1 MNESVE
7 VLKKKAHDLV
17 QKGKLD
23 SALRAFTL
31 ILESDPRDASVHN
44 KVGDI
49 LLKTHSEAAALEHFL
64 KSAELYYEEGLHMV
78 ALSVCRKILRASETI
93 PRAYYLMGKCLQA
106 QDKGDQAK
114 REYVRYLSTEAD
126 GNDDSK
132 AEVLRA
138 LTILDPAE
146 DKWVLLLAKVCYRRK
161 NEAFL
166 DYAVGLA
173 LERDLPQHEKMHQ
186 MLTALRKSQIKS
198 SLELV
203 VTSRTGKVS
212 AQGGK
217 PAPPATPA
225 RVPSGGKTGPGERP
239 VSPTSGAPGT
249 ASSRVAAQGP
259 APSSEAAE
267 KPAARRI
274 GPVEKPRA
282 VPATIQEPEAEELS
296 EAEIRKKLEG
306 ASVRRETA
314 TPGKSEGK
322 PSRPPAKKPEPEPES
337 EESLLE
343 SLDFSEAD
351 LGSREQL
358 EQEMKAV
365 DEIIGV
371 NPDSDRETP
380 FEKTII
386 EGPRRIGEY
395 FVASGLLKAGD
406 VLRALEK
413 QSAEMKESRL
423 GDVLV
428 SMGLVSAHQVRE
440 ALSRQVA
447 DIRASLARNPQD
459 ALGHVEMAN
468 LLLDVGDFYG
478 AVSAYL
484 QAAEIYRSEDR
495 DYMVFELLEGVLDI
509 CPESLSAAKELIRI
523 RHTIGSS
530 GQARAFYR
538 LAVAYLLN
546 GSNYEAM
553 AALQTALEVDPG
565 FHDAR
570 NLMTGICPD
579 YKDHKNL
586 ADMAEILD
594 DIERVKTDS
603 SKGFLAGM
611 IREFQ
616 EGVNAYIPAE
626 DHKTHFDLGIAY
638 MEMGLFREAVSEFE
652 KVLAS
657 PDYRLRAREMLGRCA
672 FSMQRYDEAEDH
684 FRKGM
689 ALAGGDSRS
698 MVGFHVNLAKVY
710 AYTGRDSHATA
721 EMEAA
726 AALDPVLSKALS
738 LE

>member
-1 MNESVE
+1 MNETVE

-31 ILESDPRDASVHN
+31 ILESDPTDASVHN

-49 LLKTHSEAAALEHFL
+49 LLKTHAESEALSHFIT
-64 KSAELYYEEGLHMV
+64 SAELYYAEGLHMV
-78 ALSVCRKILRASETI
+78 ALSVCRKILRATEDVPQAHYI
-93 PRAYYLMGKCLQA
+93 MGRCYQS
-106 QDKGDQAK
+106 QDKTDQAK
-114 REYVRYLSTEAD
+114 REFVKFLSIEGRKHEGTV
-126 GNDDSK
+126 S
-132 AEVLRA
+132 EVLRA
-138 LTILDPAE
+138 LTTLDPGE
-146 DKWVLLLAKVCYRRK
+146 DKWVLLLAKDAYKQK

-173 LERDLPQHEKMHQ
+173 LERDLPQHAKMHQ
-186 MLTALRKSQIKS
+186 MLTTLRKNQIRN
-198 SLELV
+198 SLE
-203 VTSRTGKVS
+203 SAAAARTEMPRTKPVARKTDQAP
-212 AQGGK
+212 AQRPAQAQAQKPAQAQPQKPAQAPAQKPAQAPAQKPAQAQAQK
-217 PAPPATPA
+217 PAPST
-225 RVPSGGKTGPGERP
+225 R
-239 VSPTSGAPGT
+239 
-249 ASSRVAAQGP
+249 P
-259 APSSEAAE
+259 APAP
-267 KPAARRI
+267 KP
-274 GPVEKPRA
+274 
-282 VPATIQEPEAEELS
+282 QES
-296 EAEIRKKLEG
+296 I
-306 ASVRRETA
+306 
-314 TPGKSEGK
+314 
-322 PSRPPAKKPEPEPES
+322 
-337 EESLLE
+337 LE

-351 LGSREQL
+351 LGTSEQV
-358 EQEMKAV
+358 EQERKMV

-371 NPDSDRETP
+371 NPDPDRETP
-380 FEKTII
+380 FERILL

-413 QSAEMKESRL
+413 QTAEMKDARL

-428 SMGLVSAHQVRE
+428 AMGLVSVRQVRE

-447 DIRASLARNPQD
+447 DIRANLAKNPTD

-484 QAAEIYRSEDR
+484 QAAEIYRNEDR

-538 LAVAYLLN
+538 LSVAYLLN

-553 AALQTALEVDPG
+553 AALQTALDVDPSYT
-565 FHDAR
+565 DAR

-611 IREFQ
+611 IREFK

-626 DHKTHFDLGIAY
+626 DYKTHFDLGIAY

-652 KVLAS
+652 KVLIS
-657 PDYRLRAREMLGRCA
+657 PAFRLRAREMLGRCA

-689 ALAGGDSRS
+689 ALATGDSRAI
-698 MVGFHVNLAKVY
+698 VGFHVNLAKVY
-710 AYTGRDSHATA
+710 SFTGRDSHATA
-721 EMEAA
+721 ELDAA
-726 AALDPVLSKALS
+726 AALDPVLSRALS

>member
-1 MNESVE
+1 VNETVE

-31 ILESDPRDASVHN
+31 ILESDPTDASVHN

-49 LLKTHSEAAALEHFL
+49 LLKTHSESEALSHFL
-64 KSAELYYEEGLHMV
+64 TSAELYYSEGLHMV
-78 ALSVCRKILRASETI
+78 ALSVCRKILRASEEI
-93 PRAYYLMGKCLQA
+93 AQAHYLMGKCYQA
-106 QDKGDQAK
+106 QDKADQARK
-114 REYVRYLSTEAD
+114 EFVKFLSIEGGKTEESV
-126 GNDDSK
+126 G
-132 AEVLRA
+132 EVLRA
-138 LTILDPAE
+138 LTTLDPDE
-146 DKWVLLLAKVCYRRK
+146 DKWVLLLAKTAYKQK

-173 LERDLPQHEKMHQ
+173 LERDIPQHAKMHQ
-186 MLTALRKSQIKS
+186 MLTTLRKNQIRN
-198 SLELV
+198 SLE
-203 VTSRTGKVS
+203 S
-212 AQGGK
+212 AAATRAEK
-217 PAPPATPA
+217 APAKTAVPVPRKTRPAPATAPVPETEPEP
-225 RVPSGGKTGPGERP
+225 RV
-239 VSPTSGAPGT
+239 
-249 ASSRVAAQGP
+249 
-259 APSSEAAE
+259 
-267 KPAARRI
+267 
-274 GPVEKPRA
+274 KPRA
-282 VPATIQEPEAEELS
+282 KPVPE
-296 EAEIRKKLEG
+296 
-306 ASVRRETA
+306 
-314 TPGKSEGK
+314 
-322 PSRPPAKKPEPEPES
+322 PEPEPES

-351 LGSREQL
+351 FGTSEQV
-358 EQEMKAV
+358 EQERRV
-365 DEIIGV
+365 VEEIIGV
-371 NPDSDRETP
+371 NPDPDRETP
-380 FEKTII
+380 FEKVLA

-406 VLRALEK
+406 VLRALER
-413 QSAEMKESRL
+413 QTADMREARL

-428 SMGLVSAHQVRE
+428 AMGLVSVRQVRE

-447 DIRASLARNPQD
+447 DIRANLARNPSD

-484 QAAEIYRSEDR
+484 QAAEIYRNEDR

-553 AALQTALEVDPG
+553 AALQTALEVDPAYT
-565 FHDAR
+565 DAR

-579 YKDHKNL
+579 YKDHRNL

-611 IREFQ
+611 IREFK

-626 DHKTHFDLGIAY
+626 DYKTHFDLGIAY

-652 KVLAS
+652 KVLTS
-657 PDYRLRAREMLGRCA
+657 PDFRLRAREMLGRCA

-689 ALAGGDSRS
+689 ALAGGDRRS

-710 AYTGRDSHATA
+710 SFTGRDSHAAA
-721 EMEAA
+721 ELDAA
-726 AALDPVLSKALS
+726 AALDPVLSRALS

>member
-1 MNESVE
+1 MNETVE

-31 ILESDPRDASVHN
+31 ILESDPTDASVHN

-49 LLKTHSEAAALEHFL
+49 LLKTHSEPEALSHFL
-64 KSAELYYEEGLHMV
+64 TSAELYYSEGLHMV
-78 ALSVCRKILRASETI
+78 ALSVCRKILRASEAI
-93 PRAYYLMGKCLQA
+93 PRAHYLMGRCYQA
-106 QDKGDQAK
+106 QDKADQAK
-114 REYVRYLSTEAD
+114 REFMKFLSIEGEKSEDTV
-126 GNDDSK
+126 G
-132 AEVLRA
+132 EVLRA
-138 LTILDPAE
+138 LTTLDPEE
-146 DKWVLLLAKVCYRRK
+146 DKWVLLLAKAAYKQK

-173 LERDLPQHEKMHQ
+173 LERDLPQHEKMHV
-186 MLTALRKSQIKS
+186 MLTTLRKNQIRN
-198 SLELV
+198 SLE
-203 VTSRTGKVS
+203 S
-212 AQGGK
+212 AAATRSEKTAGEADIRRKQRPVQPAAK
-217 PAPPATPA
+217 APAQETPRQAQPAAPVQAPPAPVQEAVKAEPVVRRTAQPQ
-225 RVPSGGKTGPGERP
+225 ERP
-239 VSPTSGAPGT
+239 VEQPPVQRPVQPVQA
-249 ASSRVAAQGP
+249 RVQ
-259 APSSEAAE
+259 
-267 KPAARRI
+267 PAA
-274 GPVEKPRA
+274 PVKAPVQA
-282 VPATIQEPEAEELS
+282 PVS
-296 EAEIRKKLEG
+296 
-306 ASVRRETA
+306 
-314 TPGKSEGK
+314 
-322 PSRPPAKKPEPEPES
+322 PPAKQAVPEPEPVSQS
-337 EESLLE
+337 EESILQ
-343 SLDFSEAD
+343 SLDFSESD
-351 LGSREQL
+351 FGSREQV
-358 EQEMKAV
+358 EQEQRDV
-365 DEIIGV
+365 DEILGV
-371 NPDSDRETP
+371 NPDPDRETP
-380 FEKTII
+380 FERII
-386 EGPRRIGEY
+386 QEGPRRIGEY

-413 QSAEMKESRL
+413 QTGEMREARL

-428 SMGLVSAHQVRE
+428 AMGLVSVRQVRE

-447 DIRASLARNPQD
+447 DIRTNLAKNPSD

-484 QAAEIYRSEDR
+484 QAADIYRNEDR

-553 AALQTALEVDPG
+553 AALQTALDVDPG
-565 FHDAR
+565 YNDAR

-579 YKDHKNL
+579 YKDHRNL

-611 IREFQ
+611 IREFK

-626 DHKTHFDLGIAY
+626 DYKTHLDLGIAY

-652 KVLAS
+652 KILTS
-657 PDYRLRAREMLGRCA
+657 PDFRLRAREMLGRCA

-689 ALAGGDSRS
+689 ALAGSDTRS

-710 AYTGRDSHATA
+710 SFTGRDSHAAA
-721 EMEAA
+721 ELDAA
-726 AALDPVLSKALS
+726 ASLDPVLSRALS

>member
-1 MNESVE
+1 MNDTVE

-31 ILESDPRDASVHN
+31 ILESDPTDASVHN

-49 LLKTHSEAAALEHFL
+49 LLKTRSESEALSHFL
-64 KSAELYYEEGLHMV
+64 TSAELYYSEGLHMV
-78 ALSVCRKILRASETI
+78 ALSVCRKILRASEEI
-93 PRAYYLMGKCLQA
+93 AAAHYLMGRCYQA
-106 QDKGDQAK
+106 QEKADQARK
-114 REYVRYLSTEAD
+114 EFVKFLSIEGGKTEETV
-126 GNDDSK
+126 G
-132 AEVLRA
+132 EVLRA
-138 LTILDPAE
+138 LTALDPEE
-146 DKWVLLLAKVCYRRK
+146 DKWVLLLAKTAYKQK

-173 LERDLPQHEKMHQ
+173 LERDIPQHEKMHQ
-186 MLTALRKSQIKS
+186 MLTTLRKNQIRN
-198 SLELV
+198 SLESAV
-203 VTSRTGKVS
+203 ASRGEK
-212 AQGGK
+212 A
-217 PAPPATPA
+217 PARTAAPVHRKTKPPAA
-225 RVPSGGKTGPGERP
+225 AVPEPE
-239 VSPTSGAPGT
+239 PGT
-249 ASSRVAAQGP
+249 RHKVKPEP
-259 APSSEAAE
+259 A
-267 KPAARRI
+267 
-274 GPVEKPRA
+274 
-282 VPATIQEPEAEELS
+282 
-296 EAEIRKKLEG
+296 
-306 ASVRRETA
+306 
-314 TPGKSEGK
+314 
-322 PSRPPAKKPEPEPES
+322 PEPEPEPVS
-337 EESLLE
+337 EEALLE

-351 LGSREQL
+351 FGTSEQV
-358 EQEMKAV
+358 EQERRVV

-371 NPDSDRETP
+371 NPDPDRETP
-380 FEKTII
+380 FEKALAD
-386 EGPRRIGEY
+386 GPRRIGEY

-413 QSAEMKESRL
+413 QTAEMREARL

-428 SMGLVSAHQVRE
+428 SMGLVSVRQVRE

-447 DIRASLARNPQD
+447 DIRANLARNPSD

-484 QAAEIYRSEDR
+484 QAADIYRNEDR

-553 AALQTALEVDPG
+553 AALQTALEVDPAYT
-565 FHDAR
+565 DAR

-579 YKDHKNL
+579 YKDHRNL

-611 IREFQ
+611 IREFK

-626 DHKTHFDLGIAY
+626 DYKTHFDLGIAY

-652 KVLAS
+652 KVLTS
-657 PDYRLRAREMLGRCA
+657 PSFRLRAREMLGRCA

-689 ALAGGDSRS
+689 ALAGGDKRS

-710 AYTGRDSHATA
+710 SFTGRDSHAAA
-721 EMEAA
+721 ELDAA
-726 AALDPVLSKALS
+726 AALDPVLSRALS

>member
-1 MNESVE
+1 MNETVE

-31 ILESDPRDASVHN
+31 ILESDPTDASVHN

-49 LLKTHSEAAALEHFL
+49 LLKTHSESEALSHFL
-64 KSAELYYEEGLHMV
+64 TSAELYYREGLHMV
-78 ALSVCRKILRASETI
+78 ALSVCRKILRASEEI
-93 PRAYYLMGKCLQA
+93 AQAHYLIGRCYQA
-106 QDKGDQAK
+106 QDKADQAR
-114 REYVRYLSTEAD
+114 REFVKFLSIEGGKTEETV
-126 GNDDSK
+126 G
-132 AEVLRA
+132 EVLRA
-138 LTILDPAE
+138 LTNLDPEE
-146 DKWVLLLAKVCYRRK
+146 DKWVLLLAKTAYKQK

-173 LERDLPQHEKMHQ
+173 LERDMPQHEKMHE
-186 MLTALRKSQIKS
+186 MLTTLRKNQIRN
-198 SLELV
+198 SLESAAA
-203 VTSRTGKVS
+203 SRAEKAPAKTAAP
-212 AQGGK
+212 AQRK
-217 PAPPATPA
+217 ARPTPAP
-225 RVPSGGKTGPGERP
+225 
-239 VSPTSGAPGT
+239 
-249 ASSRVAAQGP
+249 
-259 APSSEAAE
+259 AAE
-267 KPAARRI
+267 
-274 GPVEKPRA
+274 PV
-282 VPATIQEPEAEELS
+282 
-296 EAEIRKKLEG
+296 
-306 ASVRRETA
+306 
-314 TPGKSEGK
+314 
-322 PSRPPAKKPEPEPES
+322 PEPEPET
-337 EESLLE
+337 EENLLE

-351 LGSREQL
+351 FGTSEQV
-358 EQEMKAV
+358 EQERRVV

-371 NPDSDRETP
+371 NPDPDRETP
-380 FEKTII
+380 FEKALA

-413 QSAEMKESRL
+413 QTAEMREARL

-428 SMGLVSAHQVRE
+428 AMGLVSVRQVRE

-447 DIRASLARNPQD
+447 DIRSNLAKNPTD

-484 QAAEIYRSEDR
+484 QAADIYRNEDR

-553 AALQTALEVDPG
+553 AALQTALEVDPAYT
-565 FHDAR
+565 DAR

-579 YKDHKNL
+579 YKDHRNL

-594 DIERVKTDS
+594 DIEKVKTDS

-611 IREFQ
+611 IREFK

-626 DHKTHFDLGIAY
+626 DYKTHLDLGIAY

-652 KVLAS
+652 KVLIS
-657 PDYRLRAREMLGRCA
+657 PGFRLRAREMLGRCA

-689 ALAGGDSRS
+689 ALAGGDMRS

-710 AYTGRDSHATA
+710 SFTGRDGHAAA
-721 EMEAA
+721 ELEAA
-726 AALDPVLSKALS
+726 ADLDPVLSRALS

>member
-1 MNESVE
+1 MSETVE

-23 SALRAFTL
+23 SALRAFNL
-31 ILESDPRDASVHN
+31 ILESDPDDASVHN
-44 KVGDI
+44 KLGDI
-49 LLKTHSEAAALEHFL
+49 LLKTGSEKKAIQHFIR
-64 KSAELYYEEGLHMV
+64 SAELYYSEGLHMV
-78 ALSVCRKILRASETI
+78 ALSVCRKALRANSDI
-93 PRAYYLMGKCLQA
+93 PSAHFVMGRCHQA
-106 QDKGDQAK
+106 QDKPEQARIEFEK
-114 REYVRYLSTEAD
+114 FLSLP
-126 GNDDSK
+126 GRKDSGTVT
-132 AEVLRA
+132 EVLRA
-138 LTILDPAE
+138 LTTLDPE
-146 DKWVLLLAKVCYRRK
+146 RDKWVLLLAKAAYRQK

-173 LERDLPQHEKMHQ
+173 LERDMPQHGKMHE
-186 MLTALRKSQIKS
+186 MLTTLRKNQIRN
-198 SLELV
+198 SLDSAV
-203 VTSRTGKVS
+203 AARTVKKPGK
-212 AQGGK
+212 K
-217 PAPPATPA
+217 PVQP
-225 RVPSGGKTGPGERP
+225 GKTGPR
-239 VSPTSGAPGT
+239 
-249 ASSRVAAQGP
+249 SSA
-259 APSSEAAE
+259 
-267 KPAARRI
+267 KP
-274 GPVEKPRA
+274 P
-282 VPATIQEPEAEELS
+282 
-296 EAEIRKKLEG
+296 
-306 ASVRRETA
+306 
-314 TPGKSEGK
+314 
-322 PSRPPAKKPEPEPES
+322 PEPAES
-337 EESLLE
+337 IVET
-343 SLDFSEAD
+343 LDFTQED
-351 LGSREQL
+351 FGTREQV
-358 EQEMKAV
+358 EQEQKVV
-365 DEIIGV
+365 DEIIGR

-380 FEKTII
+380 FQKALA

-406 VLRALEK
+406 VLRALDK
-413 QSAEMKESRL
+413 QSSEMKGARL

-428 SMGLVSAHQVRE
+428 AMGLVSVRQVRE

-447 DIRASLARNPQD
+447 DIRSNLAENPDD

-484 QAAEIYRSEDR
+484 QAADIYRREDR

-530 GQARAFYR
+530 GQSRAFYR

-553 AALQTALEVDPG
+553 AALQTSLEVDPG
-565 FHDAR
+565 FTDAR

-594 DIERVKTDS
+594 DIEKVRTDS

-611 IREFQ
+611 IREFK

-626 DHKTHFDLGIAY
+626 DYKTHFDLGIAY

-652 KVLAS
+652 KTLSS
-657 PDYRLRAREMLGRCA
+657 PDFRIRSREMLGRCA

-689 ALAGGDSRS
+689 ALAAGDRRS
-698 MVGFHVNLAKVY
+698 MVGFHVNLARVY
-710 AYTGRDSHATA
+710 SFTGRDSHATA
-721 EMEAA
+721 ELDAA
-726 AALDPVLSKALS
+726 SSLDPVLCKALS

>member
-1 MNESVE
+1 MNETVE

-31 ILESDPRDASVHN
+31 ILESDPTDASVHN

-49 LLKTHSEAAALEHFL
+49 LLKTHSESEALSHFL
-64 KSAELYYEEGLHMV
+64 TSAELYYREGLHMV
-78 ALSVCRKILRASETI
+78 SLSVCRKILRASEEI
-93 PRAYYLMGKCLQA
+93 AQAHYLMGKCYQT
-106 QDKGDQAK
+106 QDKADQARK
-114 REYVRYLSTEAD
+114 EFIKFLSIEGGKTED
-126 GNDDSK
+126 TVG
-132 AEVLRA
+132 EVLRA
-138 LTILDPAE
+138 LTTLDPEE
-146 DKWVLLLAKVCYRRK
+146 DKWVLLLAKTAYKQK

-173 LERDLPQHEKMHQ
+173 LERDIPQHDKMHA
-186 MLTALRKSQIKS
+186 MLTTLRKNQIRN
-198 SLELV
+198 SLESAAA
-203 VTSRTGKVS
+203 SRAEKAPSKTTAPVQRK
-212 AQGGK
+212 AR
-217 PAPPATPA
+217 PAPKPEPTPEPVPETRA
-225 RVPSGGKTGPGERP
+225 RPEAIPEP
-239 VSPTSGAPGT
+239 I
-249 ASSRVAAQGP
+249 P
-259 APSSEAAE
+259 AP
-267 KPAARRI
+267 
-274 GPVEKPRA
+274 
-282 VPATIQEPEAEELS
+282 EPEPE
-296 EAEIRKKLEG
+296 
-306 ASVRRETA
+306 
-314 TPGKSEGK
+314 
-322 PSRPPAKKPEPEPES
+322 PAPEPEPVPEPVPEPES

-351 LGSREQL
+351 FGTNEQV
-358 EQEMKAV
+358 EQERRVV

-371 NPDSDRETP
+371 NPDQDRETP
-380 FEKTII
+380 FERILT

-413 QSAEMKESRL
+413 QNAEMREARL

-428 SMGLVSAHQVRE
+428 AMGLVSVRQVRE

-447 DIRASLARNPQD
+447 DIRANLAKNPAD

-484 QAAEIYRSEDR
+484 QAADIYRNEDR

-553 AALQTALEVDPG
+553 AALQTALEVDPAYT
-565 FHDAR
+565 DAR

-579 YKDHKNL
+579 YKDHRNL

-611 IREFQ
+611 IREFK

-626 DHKTHFDLGIAY
+626 DYKTHFDLGIAY
-638 MEMGLFREAVSEFE
+638 MEMGLFRESVSEFE
-652 KVLAS
+652 KVLTN
-657 PDYRLRAREMLGRCA
+657 PGFRLRAREMLGRCA

-689 ALAGGDSRS
+689 ALAGSDTRS

-710 AYTGRDSHATA
+710 SFTGRDSHAAA
-721 EMEAA
+721 ELEAA
-726 AALDPVLSKALS
+726 AALDPVLSRALS

>member
-1 MNESVE
+1 MNETVE

-31 ILESDPRDASVHN
+31 ILESDPTDASVHN

-49 LLKTHSEAAALEHFL
+49 LLKTHDEKEALSHFIT
-64 KSAELYYEEGLHMV
+64 SAELYYAEGLHMV
-78 ALSVCRKILRASETI
+78 ALSVCRKILRATEDVPQAHYI
-93 PRAYYLMGKCLQA
+93 MGRCYQA
-106 QDKGDQAK
+106 QDKADQAR
-114 REYVRYLSTEAD
+114 REYVKFLSSQGRKNQGTV
-126 GNDDSK
+126 G
-132 AEVLRA
+132 EVLRA
-138 LTILDPAE
+138 LTVLDPDE
-146 DKWVLLLAKVCYRRK
+146 DKWVLLLAKDAYKQK

-173 LERDLPQHEKMHQ
+173 LERDMPQHEKMHG
-186 MLTALRKSQIKS
+186 MLTTLRKNQIRN
-198 SLELV
+198 SLESV
-203 VTSRTGKVS
+203 AAARTGKEGTSPAVGRP
-212 AQGGK
+212 AQ
-217 PAPPATPA
+217 PPARKPVQPPAQKPVQASAPEPA
-225 RVPSGGKTGPGERP
+225 R
-239 VSPTSGAPGT
+239 A
-249 ASSRVAAQGP
+249 AAQKP
-259 APSSEAAE
+259 VQTAAQKPVQASAP
-267 KPAARRI
+267 
-274 GPVEKPRA
+274 
-282 VPATIQEPEAEELS
+282 
-296 EAEIRKKLEG
+296 
-306 ASVRRETA
+306 
-314 TPGKSEGK
+314 
-322 PSRPPAKKPEPEPES
+322 KPEPQAKKAPEPKPQES
-337 EESLLE
+337 ILE
-343 SLDFSEAD
+343 TLDFSEAD
-351 LGSREQL
+351 LGTREQL
-358 EQEMKAV
+358 EQEQRVV

-371 NPDSDRETP
+371 NPDPDRETP
-380 FEKTII
+380 FERII
-386 EGPRRIGEY
+386 LEGPRRIGEY

-413 QSAEMKESRL
+413 QNGEMKDSRL

-428 SMGLVSAHQVRE
+428 AMGLVSVRQVRE

-447 DIRASLARNPQD
+447 DIRANLAKNPGD

-484 QAAEIYRSEDR
+484 QAAEIYRNEDR

-538 LAVAYLLN
+538 LSVAYLLN

-553 AALQTALEVDPG
+553 AALQTALDVDPSYT
-565 FHDAR
+565 DAR

-594 DIERVKTDS
+594 DIEKVKTDS

-611 IREFQ
+611 IREFK

-626 DHKTHFDLGIAY
+626 DYKTHFDLGIAY

-652 KVLAS
+652 KVLTS
-657 PDYRLRAREMLGRCA
+657 PAFRLRAREMLGRCA

-689 ALAGGDSRS
+689 ALTAGDSRA

-710 AYTGRDSHATA
+710 SFTGRDSHAAA
-721 EMEAA
+721 ELDAA
-726 AALDPVLSKALS
+726 AALDPVLSRALS